1 MSKITRVGMV
11 GGGMESFMGPIHRAA
26 IEQSGC
32 VELVCGAFGSTRH
45 SSFETGK
52 MLKLP
57 TKRSYGTYRDMFRR
71 EAALPENERMDFVVI
86 LAPNTMHYPVAM
98 SAIDANFPVLSE
110 KPFTCNMDEALNLT
124 RKQQSSGLP
133 YGIAFVQ
140 AGYPMLQRAKALI
153 QVEKAIGN
161 VRKVVTAF
169 ELGWMAQRLETAGNK
184 QAGWRAD
191 PRRCG
196 PAGCL
201 IDLGIH
207 CLQLTEWVT
216 GLCVSEVSADLR
228 ATVAGRILDDDCSV
242 LLRFAGGARG
252 VLLCSQI
259 ATGAKQG
266 LSLEVYGD
274 KGALLWS
281 QSEPDRLILR
291 GPDGAQQLFTGGP
304 AAAEPA
310 VSALPTLCP
319 YGNNTAYIA
328 ALAETYRS
336 YATYL
341 ETPKKAAQRDGGLC
355 FSSVEEG
362 LRAVA
367 FVDVVLKNAA
377 AAEEGQ
383 PAPAKWM
390 PFAVPPVPEL

>member
-1 MSKITRVGMV
+1 MSDKTRVGMV
-11 GGGMESFMGPIHRAA
+11 GGGLESFMGFIHRMA
-26 IEQSGC
+26 IEESGC
-32 VELVCGAFGSTRH
+32 VELACGAFGSTRH

-71 EAALPENERMDFVVI
+71 EATLPEGERMDFVVI

-98 SAIDANFPVLSE
+98 SAIDAKFPVLSE

-124 RKQQSSGLP
+124 RKQQSSALP
-133 YGIAFVQ
+133 YGIAFAH
-140 AGYPMLQRAKALI
+140 AGYPMLRRAKALI
-153 QVEKAIGN
+153 QDEKVIGN

-207 CLQLTEWVT
+207 CLLLTEWVT
-216 GLCVSEVSADLR
+216 GLSVCEVSADLR

-242 LLRFAGGARG
+242 LVRFAGGARG
-252 VLLCSQI
+252 VFLCSQI

-266 LSLEVYGD
+266 LALEVYGD
-274 KGALLWS
+274 KGAVLWS

-304 AAAEPA
+304 AATEPA
-310 VSALPTLCP
+310 VATLPAPCP
-319 YGNNTAYIA
+319 YGNNAAYIA

-336 YATYL
+336 FATYL
-341 ETPKKAAQRDGGLC
+341 ATPRKAAQREGGLC
-355 FSSVEEG
+355 FATVEEG

-367 FVDVVLKNAA
+367 FVDAVLKNT

-383 PAPAKWM
+383 PAPAKWL

>member
-1 MSKITRVGMV
+1 MSKKIRVGMV
-11 GGGMESFMGPIHRAA
+11 GGGLESFMGNIHRAA

-52 MLKLP
+52 MLNLP

-71 EAALPENERMDFVVI
+71 EAALPATERMDFVVV

-98 SAIDANFPVLSE
+98 SAIDAKFPVLSE

-124 RKQQSSGLP
+124 RKHQKSGLP
-133 YGIAFVQ
+133 YGIAMVY
-140 AGYPMLQRAKALI
+140 AGYPMLQQAKALI
-153 QVEKAIGN
+153 QNEKVIGT
-161 VRKVVTAF
+161 VRKVVSTF

-207 CLQLTEWVT
+207 CLHLTEWAT
-216 GLCVSEVSADLR
+216 GLSVNEVSADLR

-242 LLRFAGGARG
+242 LTRFAGGARG
-252 VLLCSQI
+252 VFLCSQI

-266 LSLEVYGD
+266 LTLEVYGD
-274 KGALLWS
+274 KGAVLWS
-281 QSEPDRLILR
+281 QNEPDQLAVR
-291 GPDGAQQLFTGGP
+291 GPDGTQQLFTGGP
-304 AAAEPA
+304 
-310 VSALPTLCP
+310 SADELATPSPRGP

-336 YATYL
+336 FAAYL
-341 ETPKKAAQRDGGLC
+341 EAPKKAAQRNGGLC
-355 FSSVEEG
+355 FTTVSEG

-367 FVDVVLKNAA
+367 FVDTVLQNVAVP
-377 AAEEGQ
+377 EEGQ
-383 PAPAKWM
+383 PLPSKWI
-390 PFAVPPVPEL
+390 PFSVPPVPEL